1 MYNNAEDFVIALEV
15 RNDPAKVLIANCE
28 SEKEFKQ
35 LKSNNPNVQAFLL
48 KFKLDERP
56 EWEVQR
62 LNANE
67 FYTLLDV
74 KYWFLACERTYEDIW
89 EQVCLSYGDDAL
101 TEQKFVWS
109 ITHGIN
115 GKNRLLLNSDE
126 TLVRERSLA
135 VKGQEHK
142 IVQSWVQRAL
152 AKEEQDFEELIKKA
166 AMGDFNAMVDIAKIY
181 EKQLDGDSG
190 TRNAS
195 GFAQSQ
201 KKVREAWKLAATSGS
216 VAASWRV
223 GEMYRYRDCGVLR
236 EKNNKDEEMLR
247 WFHVAA
253 FHGYANAHLSLGQI
267 YDIDGKNQR
276 YRNENERSAPATRFI
291 LRVQEDISF
300 DDVLAYKWYTLA
312 AAGDITEAV
321 KAKEKLEKR
330 MSKEQLTE
338 AHKLIADFKPQKR
351 EWDMPK

>member
-1 MYNNAEDFVIALEV
+1 MSSNEQDFEIALEV

-48 KFKLDERP
+48 KFKLDERD
-56 EWEVQR
+56 EYEVQR
-62 LNANE
+62 LHRNE
-67 FYTLLDV
+67 VYTLLDV
-74 KYWFLACERTYEDIW
+74 KYWFRECERTYKRVWEDI
-89 EQVCLSYGDDAL
+89 CLNCGERL
-101 TEQKFVWS
+101 TEDSFLW
-109 ITHGIN
+109 ILDN
-115 GKNRLLLNSDE
+115 DKNRKLLLDSDE

-267 YDIDGKNQR
+267 YDHDGKGRR
-276 YRNENERSAPATRFI
+276 YKAPSVNRTKPDRGRRQGTDYDKAP
-291 LRVQEDISF
+291 F

-338 AHKLIADFKPQKR
+338 AHKLIADFKP
-351 EWDMPK
+351 PK